1 MKTIVGLY
9 DDLNT
14 ANQVVQ
20 ALVNYGIDRDEISL
34 IAGDRKGDYASS
46 ESQTGDRNSWD
57 NTRTTDTAHT
67 TDTGSATAG
76 GAVTGAVVGGVGGVL
91 LSLSALAIPGIGPVI
106 AAGPLVAGLVG
117 AGAGAAVGGLVG
129 ALTEAGVPE
138 EEASYYVEGVH
149 RGGTLVSV
157 KTDDAETD
165 QVVDIMNRYNPI
177 NVKEQASSWRSEDRP
192 DYGDS
197 VSSTVTGRMDQDS
210 DRFATQTMAGQATTS
225 DYDRTATESTPT
237 TSSSGNRAAYD
248 RSSYAAKT
256 GGDEE
261 ATIPVVEEDVQVGK
275 RTVERGGVRVRKSVE
290 EQPVEKQVT
299 LREENV
305 NVERR
310 PANRAANATDLNT
323 FEEDDF
329 EVSSMVEE
337 PVVQKQARVVEEVV
351 VNKDARERTETV
363 RDTARKTRVD
373 VEQTGGN
380 GGSGSSY
387 DASTFRNHFQTNY
400 GNRGRTYEQY
410 EPAYRYG
417 YTLANDAR
425 YRGRDWNAIEAD
437 ARRDWA
443 QNHRDSA
450 WEDFKDAVRY
460 SWERAKEAVTS

>member
-46 ESQTGDRNSWD
+46 ASQTGDRNSWD
-57 NTRTTDTAHT
+57 NTRT

-76 GAVTGAVVGGVGGVL
+76 GAVTGAVVGGVGGAL

-138 EEASYYVEGVH
+138 EEAGYYVEGVH

-197 VSSTVTGRMDQDS
+197 VSSTATGRMDQDS

-225 DYDRTATESTPT
+225 DYDRTTERAPAA
-237 TSSSGNRAAYD
+237 SSSGNRATYD

-256 GGDEE
+256 GGGDEE
-261 ATIPVVEEDVQVGK
+261 AAIPVVEEDVQVGK
-275 RTVERGGVRVRKSVE
+275 RAVERGGVRVRKSVE

-305 NVERR
+305 NVDV
-310 PANRAANATDLNT
+310 AL
-323 FEEDDF
+323 
-329 EVSSMVEE
+329 
-337 PVVQKQARVVEEVV
+337 
-351 VNKDARERTETV
+351 RTAPPT
-363 RDTARKTRVD
+363 
-373 VEQTGGN
+373 
-380 GGSGSSY
+380 
-387 DASTFRNHFQTNY
+387 
-400 GNRGRTYEQY
+400 
-410 EPAYRYG
+410 PP
-417 YTLANDAR
+417 
-425 YRGRDWNAIEAD
+425 I
-437 ARRDWA
+437 
-443 QNHRDSA
+443 
-450 WEDFKDAVRY
+450 
-460 SWERAKEAVTS
+460 